1 MPERGVLRQR
11 QLFSSSL
18 MVAGWKFFV
27 ASPTPVPTAGLG
39 RIPLA
44 AYNAGVVWFERML
57 TLRGPLRDFIGE
69 WLVGMD
75 VFQTGSVAKSINVLS
90 VEGPP

>member
-18 MVAGWKFFV
+18 MVAGWKFF
-27 ASPTPVPTAGLG
+27 PTPGPTAGLG

-44 AYNAGVVWFERML
+44 AYDARVVWFEGML
-57 TLRGPLRDFIGE
+57 TLRGPLRDFVGE
-69 WLVGMD
+69 RLVGMD
-75 VFQTGSVAKSINVLS
+75 ALQTGSVAKSVNVLS

>member
-11 QLFSSSL
+11 QLFSNSL

-27 ASPTPVPTAGLG
+27 ASPTPGPTAGLR

-44 AYNAGVVWFERML
+44 AYDARVVWFERML
-57 TLRGPLRDFIGE
+57 TLRGSPRDFVGE
-69 WLVGMD
+69 RLVGMD
-75 VFQTGSVAKSINVLS
+75 GLQTGSVAKSVNVLS
-90 VEGPP
+90 VEGPS